1 MKAKDITLGGIMTA
15 LSVLV
20 LYLTSILPFNT
31 IALLTIASSFIPVII
46 IRSNIK
52 TASFVYIASTILGLF
67 ITTPNIVIM
76 YALFFGIYGLIKY
89 IIEKLNKISL
99 EIILKLLFFN
109 ISLIV
114 SILIIKLFLGDVI
127 INLPIWLLF
136 IVGQVVFLIYDYAL
150 TMIITIYIN
159 KFHSKI

>member
-20 LYLTSILPFNT
+20 LYSTTILPFNT

-52 TASFVYIASTILGLF
+52 TASFVYVASTLIGLF
-67 ITTPNIVIM
+67 LTTPNIIIM
-76 YALFFGIYGLIKY
+76 YTLFFGIYGLIKY
-89 IIEKLNKISL
+89 LIEKLNKMYL

-109 ISLIV
+109 ISLIL
-114 SILIIKLFLGDVI
+114 SMIIIKLFLGDVI

-136 IVGQVVFLIYDYAL
+136 IVGQVIFLVYDYAL